1 MEPALSLDDL
11 RDDPEEIDP
20 PDAIIDGRL
29 WQGGSPVD
37 YAWARAAGI
46 DVVVD
51 VSDPG
56 PPPAEDD
63 LGGISYRKCPL
74 VDGDEMPEAAQLDE
88 LVEHVVGEVRAGRRV
103 LVHCTYGRNR
113 SGLLVALVV
122 RQLFGISGTD
132 AATIVRER
140 RRRALNNKTF
150 SAHLDGLAVEPA
162 QA

>member
-1 MEPALSLDDL
+1 VSREPVLSLDDL

-20 PDAIIDGRL
+20 PDAIVDGRL

-56 PPPAEDD
+56 DEPAADD
-63 LGGISYRKCPL
+63 LGGIDYRKCPL
-74 VDGDEMPEAAQLDE
+74 VDGDEMPDASQLDE
-88 LVEHVVGEVRAGRRV
+88 LVDHVVAMVRGGRRV

-113 SGLLVALVV
+113 SGLVVALAV
-122 RQLFGISGTD
+122 RELFGLSGAD
-132 AATIVRER
+132 AANLVRER
-140 RRRALNNKTF
+140 RRRALNNETF
-150 SAHLDGLAVEPA
+150 TAHLDGLAA

>member
-1 MEPALSLDDL
+1 MSPDPILSLDDL
-11 RDDPEEIDP
+11 RDDPDEIDP
-20 PDAIIDGRL
+20 PDPIIDGRL

-56 PPPAEDD
+56 PPPPEDE
-63 LGGISYRKCPL
+63 LAGIDYRKCPL
-74 VDGDEMPEAAQLDE
+74 VDGDEMPDAAQLDE
-88 LVEHVVGEVRAGRRV
+88 LVDHVVEMLRAGRRV

-113 SGLLVALVV
+113 SGLVVALAV
-122 RQLFGISGTD
+122 RQVFGISGAD
-132 AATIVRER
+132 AARLVRER
-140 RRRALNNKTF
+140 RRRALNNTTF
-150 SAHLDGLAVEPA
+150 SAHLDELAA